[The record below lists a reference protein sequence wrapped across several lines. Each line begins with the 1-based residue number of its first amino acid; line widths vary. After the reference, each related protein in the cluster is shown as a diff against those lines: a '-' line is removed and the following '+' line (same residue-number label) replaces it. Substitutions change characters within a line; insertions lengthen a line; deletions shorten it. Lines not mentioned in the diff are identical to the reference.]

1 MRKPFLRF
9 AAVLLLCLAV
19 LARASDGSRQPAEE
33 TWSSALSALQS
44 NDAATA
50 ERLFTQWIAE
60 SEKAGIRSP
69 EAHYNLGLAYWN
81 LKRPGPSVYHFLKS
95 TTYSSSPWKRL
106 STLNTLADI
115 EKEIGVRDGV
125 AVNTNFKAHMTLD
138 EDWLLFLITIAFWGL
153 VGAGLLWWLQ
163 GNRAK
168 KAARQIAIVPAIFL
182 LVSLLGYAY
191 RATGPSVGVLDGEL
205 GGVNVFR
212 IPEEKADNKLVE
224 LPAGTIVLSGRTQN
238 DFIEIYDPVSGWVS
252 TKSYQTIR

>member
-1 MRKPFLRF
+1 MRKPMLRF

-19 LARASDGSRQPAEE
+19 LARASDGDRSPSEE

-50 ERLFTQWIAE
+50 ERLFTQWIAQG
-60 SEKAGIRSP
+60 EKAGIHSP

-106 STLNTLADI
+106 STLDTLADI

-125 AVNTNFKAHMTLD
+125 AVSNNFKAHMTLD
-138 EDWLLFLITIAFWGL
+138 EDWLLFLVTLGFWGL
-153 VGAGLLWWLQ
+153 VGTGLLWWLQ
-163 GNRAK
+163 GSRAE
-168 KAARQIAIVPAIFL
+168 KAAKQIAVVPALFL
-182 LVSLLGYAY
+182 LIALVGYGY
-191 RATGPSVGVLDGEL
+191 RATGPNVGVLEGEPS
-205 GGVNVFR
+205 GVNVFR
-212 IPEEKADNKLVE
+212 AADEKADNKLVE

-238 DFIEIYDPVSGWVS
+238 DFIEIHEPVSGWVS
-252 TKSYQTIR
+252 NKSYQAVR